1 MPRRF
6 PIFQFPNP
14 PLIVAGL
21 AGAVARLADRRY
33 SPVARLVSHL
43 ALLVW
48 ALEEVIAGANWFRRV
63 LLGLGGGGYAL
74 SRLLQPAGSRRGRS
88 IRAVTALASRSCDS
102 GAADSGA
109 SSRDR
114 AASVTAGRLAAA
126 MAQQSR

>member
-21 AGAVARLADRRY
+21 AGAAARLGYRRYSRVARL
-33 SPVARLVSHL
+33 LSHL

-48 ALEEVIAGANWFRRV
+48 AFEEVVSGANWFRR

-74 SRLLQPAGSRRGRS
+74 SGLLQPAGSRRGR
-88 IRAVTALASRSCDS
+88 AS
-102 GAADSGA
+102 AP
-109 SSRDR
+109 
-114 AASVTAGRLAAA
+114 
-126 MAQQSR
+126 

>member
-21 AGAVARLADRRY
+21 AAVAAGLTGRRY
-33 SPVARLVSHL
+33 SPVAGLVSRL

-48 ALEEVIAGANWFRRV
+48 ALEEVVSGANWFRR

-74 SRLLQPAGSRRGRS
+74 TRLLE
-88 IRAVTALASRSCDS
+88 T
-102 GAADSGA
+102 A
-109 SSRDR
+109 SSKRER
-114 AASVTAGRLAAA
+114 ASAP
-126 MAQQSR
+126 